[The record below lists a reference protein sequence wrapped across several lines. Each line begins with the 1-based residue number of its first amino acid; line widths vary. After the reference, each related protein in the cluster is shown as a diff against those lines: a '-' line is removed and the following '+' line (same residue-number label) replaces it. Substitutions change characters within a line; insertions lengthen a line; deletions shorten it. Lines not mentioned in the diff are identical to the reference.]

1 MIEIILKLITL
12 LYNTSTIY
20 EFGRLLPLDVLL
32 GIIFICVFPIC
43 VFLYLILTKYFWNYF
58 SKSYDQ
64 FEVCKND
71 LIEIAGKL
79 DITYNECNIY
89 LYCILFPAIVVFHL
103 IQIIIFR
110 KK

>member
-43 VFLYLILTKYFWNYF
+43 VFLYLIKKINDKYH
-58 SKSYDQ
+58 
-64 FEVCKND
+64 
-71 LIEIAGKL
+71 
-79 DITYNECNIY
+79 
-89 LYCILFPAIVVFHL
+89 ILFSLWHFICHRFG
-103 IQIIIFR
+103 IRMDI
-110 KK
+110 